1 MSVSNSGV
9 KIDLGGKNILITGGT
24 QGIGY
29 GIAEQF
35 ARAGAQLY
43 LTYKWNSADSAETI
57 RSLERLGAP
66 TPILIEADAAD
77 DEQTRACLSTIAT
90 HTKNIDIFISNVAF
104 APQVNSLADYRKK
117 DLFRTIEY
125 SSWPLVSYLQQI
137 EAVFGTFPKYVLGIS
152 SNGPSHYYRGYD
164 FVSAAKALLEHFAR
178 YLSIHLMPHETR
190 VNVVRFGTVRTASF
204 DAIFGEQFFQY
215 IKDTHGDKQIDKF
228 ILNPQRCGEVVLS
241 LCSGLMDAINGQVI
255 SVDYG
260 LPFTDNTMMRY
271 LDWKREQERA
281 EST

>member
-1 MSVSNSGV
+1 MSTSGIV
-9 KIDLGGKNILITGGT
+9 VDLTGKDVLITGGT

-43 LTYKWNSADSAETI
+43 LTYKWNSANAAEVI
-57 RSLERLGAP
+57 QSLERLGAP
-66 TPILIEADAAD
+66 TPLLIEADVAD
-77 DEQTRACLSTIAT
+77 DEQTRACLAEIAT
-90 HTKNIDIFISNVAF
+90 KTKKIDTFISNVAF

-152 SNGPSHYYRGYD
+152 SNGPSNYYRGYD

-178 YLSIHLMPHETR
+178 YLSIHLMPHEAR

-204 DAIFGEQFFQY
+204 DAIFGDEFFEY
-215 IKDTHGDKQIDKF
+215 IKEQHGDKQIDKY
-228 ILNPQRCGEVVLS
+228 ILQPERCGEVILA

-260 LPFTDNTMMRY
+260 LPFADNTMMRY
-271 LDWKREQERA
+271 LDWKRDRDQKGA
-281 EST
+281 L